1 MSMQKMDSNLGMA
14 NKRKKV
20 YLELTGDIL
29 PGLASGPD
37 HGLAG

>member
-1 MSMQKMDSNLGMA
+1 MQEMDSGLGMA
-14 NKRKKV
+14 SKRKKV

-29 PGLASGPD
+29 SGLAHGPD